1 MGFLG
6 DTLCFLPPDPGGLL
20 VVSCACRSHTHTL
33 MDAAVVRQH
42 GRCFSVPAYDS
53 FKCDL

>member
-20 VVSCACRSHTHTL
+20 VVSCACCSHTHTL